1 MFSRVSPLSSKLTY
15 RIAEAEFQ
23 PEVVEA
29 IREVYGLDIGKGCVY
44 SVFVSFEAE
53 GDWTGPFWMIYDTGA
68 AVSLLPLRFFDILG
82 VRKYASIK
90 LMGISSEM
98 EIQARLTRAKLR
110 FIDVDGKKSPKIEA
124 WVAIAERNDVP
135 LIIGLKDIANKH
147 IFSTDPKLKLF
158 YLTF

>member
-1 MFSRVSPLSSKLTY
+1 LSSRLTY
-15 RIAEAEFQ
+15 KIAETEFQ

-29 IREVYGLDIGKGCVY
+29 VRKAYGLDIGKGCVY
-44 SVFVSFEAE
+44 SVFVSFKAE
-53 GDWTGPFWMIYDTGA
+53 GSWTDPFWMIYDTGA

-82 VRKYASIK
+82 VRRYAPIK

-98 EIQARLTRAKLR
+98 EIRARLTRARLR
-110 FIDVDGKKSPKIEA
+110 FIDAEGRKSPEIEA

-135 LIIGLKDIANKH
+135 LIIGLKDVSDKH
-147 IFSTDPKLKLF
+147 RFSTNPRLRRF

>member
-1 MFSRVSPLSSKLTY
+1 MFFRVSPLSSKLTY

-29 IREVYGLDIGKGCVY
+29 VRKAFGLDIGKGCVY
-44 SVFVSFEAE
+44 SVFVSFEVK
-53 GDWTGPFWMIYDTGA
+53 GSWTDPFWMIYDTGA

-82 VRKYASIK
+82 VRRYASIK
-90 LMGISSEM
+90 LMGISPDI
-98 EIQARLTRAKLR
+98 EIWARLTRAKLR
-110 FIDVDGKKSPKIEA
+110 FIDVKGEKSPKIEA

-135 LIIGLKDIANKH
+135 LIIGLKDIADKH
-147 IFSTDPKLKLF
+147 SFSTDPKLKQF